1 MSQVMKKLL
10 MGAVLAWGAAL
21 SSPAQAAYAHV
32 QAGGTGPT
40 YNAAVSYAVGTLRV
54 NCARLGGNLI
64 SYYVPFSHENAFGWN
79 VTVAGTC
86 FIAR

>member
-1 MSQVMKKLL
+1 MSRVVKKLL
-10 MGAVLAWGAAL
+10 MGAVLAWGAF
-21 SSPAQAAYAHV
+21 SFPAKAGYAHV

-54 NCARLGGNLI
+54 NCARLRGNLI

-86 FIAR
+86 FILP